1 MGAAGFDRTSKNI
14 IAEDPRYHL
23 NVDEDEY
30 VELLVGEFEAAPV
43 ELHFDATKGTP
54 SENNDAG

>member
-1 MGAAGFDRTSKNI
+1 MGAAGFDRTSKKI
-14 IAEDPRYHL
+14 IGEDPRYHL

-43 ELHFDATKGTP
+43 Q
-54 SENNDAG
+54 